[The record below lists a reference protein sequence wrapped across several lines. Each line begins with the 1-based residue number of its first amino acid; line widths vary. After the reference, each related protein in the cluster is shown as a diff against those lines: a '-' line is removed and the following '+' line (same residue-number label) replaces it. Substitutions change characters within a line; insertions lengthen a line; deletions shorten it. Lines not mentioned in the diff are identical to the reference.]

1 MEDSK
6 SKEVQPSIIGGEQPI
21 IIQQSQASKTNSK
34 GVIGFVCSL
43 LTIILCWVPL
53 LGILLGIISFIF
65 SILGLSKEPKGL
77 AIAGLIISI
86 VAIPFVVLYQIL
98 FGSMLTSLIP
108 YIKPLWMI
116 KLQEI

>member
-1 MEDSK
+1 MSVYVYTGVWRYLIEC
-6 SKEVQPSIIGGEQPI
+6 G
-21 IIQQSQASKTNSK
+21 QQ
-34 GVIGFVCSL
+34 
-43 LTIILCWVPL
+43 
-53 LGILLGIISFIF
+53 LGIISFIF

-98 FGSMLTSLIP
+98 FGSILKSLL

-116 KLQEI
+116 KLQEM